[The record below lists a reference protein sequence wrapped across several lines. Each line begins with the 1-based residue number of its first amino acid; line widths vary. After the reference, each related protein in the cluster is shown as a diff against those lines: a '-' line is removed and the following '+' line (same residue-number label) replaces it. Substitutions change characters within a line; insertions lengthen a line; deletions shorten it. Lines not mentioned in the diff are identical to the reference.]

1 MAVEAEQEQQEQA
14 GGEQWRMPGSVVY
27 IGNLA
32 GCMTEE
38 VLVRTFEQIGLVL
51 RAGLARAGCGWVEF
65 QEAEDALGA
74 VERFDGVEC
83 AEQAMLCGDSE
94 SVWEA
99 QAEDY

>member
-1 MAVEAEQEQQEQA
+1 ML
-14 GGEQWRMPGSVVY
+14 G
-27 IGNLA
+27 
-32 GCMTEE
+32 
-38 VLVRTFEQIGLVL
+38 
-51 RAGLARAGCGWVEF
+51 AGLARAGCGWVEF

-83 AEQAMLCGDSE
+83 AKQAMVCGNSE